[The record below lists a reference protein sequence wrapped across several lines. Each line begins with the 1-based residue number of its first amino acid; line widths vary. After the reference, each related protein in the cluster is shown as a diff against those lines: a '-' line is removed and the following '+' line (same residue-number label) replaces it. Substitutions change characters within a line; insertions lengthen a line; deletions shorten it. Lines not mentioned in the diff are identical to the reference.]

1 MKRIKRIFIVLITF
15 MFTLM
20 LVRFDLTKAD
30 SNTVFSDNGKVSWT
44 LTEQEVT
51 NKNGMTHIFA
61 HGYTND
67 NIPTNKQQV
76 NVFEMKTDGAYSKI
90 VNWAI
95 ESGNS
100 GYRRATLADI
110 AKDYELNHPGWIVL
124 GGINADQYAMTENY
138 GGSNVPVYPQPY
150 YPVSIDGENRFV
162 TGLFG
167 TTSNFVGLSNNG
179 ENNPFIYESSIDGY
193 YLYIYNDKNELV
205 DKIKIEGLNKEASN
219 NGTTVWM
226 AYQKLHSDATGT
238 HIEPT
243 VSGNNLYV
251 VSEAELA
258 YISQAPE
265 YRGLDFAGFGKG
277 VITNEVTNYTVKE
290 GQILV
295 QTNDAKVISY
305 LSGKENVRIVVQGDY
320 TNEKLNEVESSAGF
334 HSAQRLN
341 DKDVETNASYDAQAY
356 SRSIFGRKADGT
368 YALVTIDM
376 RSLEFKGTTQDE
388 SNAILK
394 SYGIVE
400 AYQQDGGGSVTA
412 VLRNEIGTFDT
423 VNTVKD
429 GSVRTIF
436 NGLFFV
442 VRDPGFTLHPL
453 YNTRNSIKVKLVEN
467 ENTQYIK
474 NIKVTVDGKTHNMDG
489 EELVIE
495 GLKEST
501 EYDVIYT
508 FDMLNEK
515 TKEYQTVSYSA
526 RTITKSF
533 QMPSSG
539 FKFTNV
545 NKNEVT
551 ITRSNNNKSSWFKNI
566 QVTINDETY
575 DMGTDYELKIDGLI
589 ENTKYTVEFSY
600 DVEEPDTGNIY
611 HGTETKNV
619 TTLAYALPQII
630 KFEIYRQTNSRITFS
645 YEYTDDDNV
654 VEYANIMCNGTKTP
668 LTSKRGTIAIS
679 DLDTANNEYTFQ
691 IQVAYD
697 PGSAYLEQILSDKI
711 VVGKSVDTPEIVKH
725 TITWDADGG
734 VVENAPNEYIEGEGV
749 EVLPIPTKEGY
760 IFLGWYNG
768 DTKVDSIGIDE
779 VSDLILKAKWEE
791 AKEQV
796 PTPTPTPT
804 PNPKDEEKKGCGCGK
819 GASSVVMLS
828 VLLSVALVLFKKRK

>member
-1 MKRIKRIFIVLITF
+1 MNKFKKLFSISLTL
-15 MFTLM
+15 LM
-20 LVRFDLTKAD
+20 LFVLFKFNSTSAESEK
-30 SNTVFSDNGKVSWT
+30 VFSDNGKVSWT
-44 LTEQEVT
+44 LTDEKTT
-51 NKNGMTHIFA
+51 NINGMKHTLA

-95 ESGNS
+95 ASGNS

-138 GGSNVPVYPQPY
+138 GGSGVPVYPQPY
-150 YPVSIDGENRFV
+150 YPVSIDGERRFV

-167 TTSNFVGLSNNG
+167 TTSNFVGLTNNG

-193 YLYIYNDKNELV
+193 YLYIYNENNELI
-205 DKIKIEGLNKEASN
+205 DKVKIEGLNKDASTS
-219 NGTTVWM
+219 GTTVWM
-226 AYQKLHSDATGT
+226 AYQKLHSDKTGT
-238 HIEPT
+238 HIEPS
-243 VSGNNLYV
+243 VSGNNLFV
-251 VSEAELA
+251 VDNAELA

-277 VITNEVTNYTVKE
+277 VVTNETTSHTVKE
-290 GQILV
+290 GQIVV
-295 QTNDAKVISY
+295 QTNDPKVISY
-305 LSGKENVRIVVQGDY
+305 ISGKQNIKIVVQGNY
-320 TNEKLNEVESSAGF
+320 TNDNLNNVECSAGF

-341 DKDVETNASYDAQAY
+341 DKDVETTASYDTQSY

-368 YALVTIDM
+368 YALVTIDLK
-376 RSLEFKGTTQDE
+376 SLEFKGTTQDE

-467 ENTQYIK
+467 DNTQYIK
-474 NIKVTVDGKTHNMDG
+474 NAKVTVDGKTYDMDG
-489 EELVIE
+489 NELVID
-495 GLKEST
+495 GLKENT
-501 EYDVIYT
+501 EYEVIYT
-508 FDMLNEK
+508 FDMLDEK
-515 TKEYQTVSYSA
+515 TKEYKTVSYSS

-566 QVTINDETY
+566 QVMINNETY
-575 DMGTDYELKIDGLI
+575 NMGSDYELKVEGLI
-589 ENTKYTVEFSY
+589 ENTKYTVEFTY
-600 DVEEPDTGNIY
+600 DVLEPDTGNIY
-611 HGTETKNV
+611 HGKETKTV
-619 TTLAYALPQII
+619 TTLSYSLPKIV
-630 KFEIYRQTNSRITFS
+630 KFEIYRQTNSKITFS
-645 YEYTDDDNV
+645 YEYSDDDGV
-654 VEYANIMCNGTKTP
+654 VEYANILCNGSKTQ

-679 DLDTANNEYTFQ
+679 DLDFEHNEYTFQ
-691 IQVAYD
+691 LQIAYD
-697 PGSAYLEQILSDKI
+697 PGAAFLEQILSDKI
-711 VVGKSVDTPEIVKH
+711 IVGKNVETPEVIKH
-725 TITWDADGG
+725 NITWDCDGG
-734 VVENAPNEYIEGEGV
+734 VLEDAPSDYVEGEGLK
-749 EVLPIPTKEGY
+749 ELPIPTKEGY
-760 IFLGWYNG
+760 IFLGWFNG
-768 DTKVDSIGIDE
+768 EEKVEKIDIE
-779 VSDLILKAKWEE
+779 SSTDILLKAKWQEV
-791 AKEQV
+791 EQNNDVNQDKV
-796 PTPTPTPT
+796 PPVE
-804 PNPKDEEKKGCGCGK
+804 NGSKGCGCGK
-819 GASSVVMLS
+819 NSAIIIMLSLALSSVLII
-828 VLLSVALVLFKKRK
+828 FRKRK